1 MRRMFRVTNYR
12 VNANKNHNEVF
23 ITPSQLHCHAKLT
36 KVKGLECS
44 KMVFSIKNVIPRMDM

>member
-12 VNANKNHNEVF
+12 VNANKNHNKVF

-36 KVKGLECS
+36 KVKGREECS
-44 KMVFSIKNVIPRMDM
+44 KMVFSIKNVIP